1 MRKKVGIIRKQITTI
16 DGEYMRKTKLLL
28 VSAFA
33 FGVLVSI
40 SSCSDDE
47 KK

>member
-1 MRKKVGIIRKQITTI
+1 
-16 DGEYMRKTKLLL
+16 MRKTKLLL

-33 FGVLVSI
+33 LGVLVSI

>member
-1 MRKKVGIIRKQITTI
+1 
-16 DGEYMRKTKLLL
+16 MRKTKLLL

-33 FGVLVSI
+33 LGVLVSI
-40 SSCSDDE
+40 SSCLDDE

>member
-1 MRKKVGIIRKQITTI
+1 MS
-16 DGEYMRKTKLLL
+16 KTKLLL

-33 FGVLVSI
+33 LGVLVSI

-47 KK
+47 QKYMESMNKTALKIAQKH

>member
-1 MRKKVGIIRKQITTI
+1 
-16 DGEYMRKTKLLL
+16 MRKTKLLL
-28 VSAFA
+28 VSDFEL
-33 FGVLVSI
+33 GVLVSI

>member
-1 MRKKVGIIRKQITTI
+1 
-16 DGEYMRKTKLLL
+16 MRKTKLLL
-28 VSAFA
+28 VSAFVLS
-33 FGVLVSI
+33 VLVSI

>member
-1 MRKKVGIIRKQITTI
+1 MRKA
-16 DGEYMRKTKLLL
+16 KLLL

-33 FGVLVSI
+33 LGVLVSI

-47 KK
+47 KKQRKSINKTA

>member
-1 MRKKVGIIRKQITTI
+1 
-16 DGEYMRKTKLLL
+16 MRKTKLLL

-33 FGVLVSI
+33 LDVLVSI
-40 SSCSDDE
+40 SSCLDDE